1 MKVPIPFVWVL
12 FAFACGGPGATQEQ
26 AAPEEGTALTA
37 TTTVLDLATYDTPLL
52 VDLGDLATLGV
63 DSPTVKWNEELGQL
77 EVWAGEHFGL
87 LITEEP
93 GDLARLQADLDRDML
108 RKHTV
113 VEQTPER
120 FVYRSEFPDDAGT
133 YLHFYTTIQV
143 GERSFVVT
151 DMEQHRY
158 NEADVRRMV
167 NAVKAKPAV

>member
-1 MKVPIPFVWVL
+1 MKAPILFVWVFL
-12 FAFACGGPGATQEQ
+12 AFACGGPGGTQEQ
-26 AAPEEGTALTA
+26 ALPEEGNAVAATA
-37 TTTVLDLATYDTPLL
+37 TVLDLAPYDTPLL

-93 GDLARLQADLDRDML
+93 GDLARLKADLDRDML

-133 YLHFYTTIQV
+133 YLHFYLTVHV

-151 DMEQHRY
+151 DMEQHQY